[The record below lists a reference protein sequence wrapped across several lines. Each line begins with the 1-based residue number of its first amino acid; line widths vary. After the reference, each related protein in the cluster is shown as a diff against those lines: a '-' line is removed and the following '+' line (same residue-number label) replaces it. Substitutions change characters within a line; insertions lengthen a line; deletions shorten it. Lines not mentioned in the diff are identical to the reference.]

1 MNCSTVISDN
11 TAGGRPGAPRRPNAS
26 VNGSS
31 ANTSPSRSRT
41 RIANVP

>member
-1 MNCSTVISDN
+1 MTSDN
-11 TAGGRPGAPRRPNAS
+11 TAGDRPGAPRRPNTPA
-26 VNGSS
+26 NGSS